1 MLTDEIPLVTEVD
14 KRRSWNLRGIH
25 WRHFSVLGHHSI
37 DKLSPRR
44 GSLVI
49 QNFALCRDFCVRVRI
64 IKTPCQAPKPPNPL
78 SFNKIHLTHQLPP
91 NRYTEYIAKNPSK
104 PLGETLG

>member
-44 GSLVI
+44 GS
-49 QNFALCRDFCVRVRI
+49 QDFACEFE
-64 IKTPCQAPKPPNPL
+64 
-78 SFNKIHLTHQLPP
+78 S
-91 NRYTEYIAKNPSK
+91 SK
-104 PLGETLG
+104 PLSSPKAT

>member
-25 WRHFSVLGHHSI
+25 WRHFSVLGHHLI

-49 QNFALCRDFCVRVRI
+49 QNFALCQDFACEFESS
-64 IKTPCQAPKPPNPL
+64 KPPVKPQ
-78 SFNKIHLTHQLPP
+78 SHLTHYHSA
-91 NRYTEYIAKNPSK
+91 RSA
-104 PLGETLG
+104 